1 MTRWIHNIG
10 LQRNQALA
18 RNCESPLEFKPDRL
32 ERSVQQVRIFYNRLV
47 EVRRCLTEDWWEWL
61 AWTAASGTGYTPR
74 EFVTIDVLKGGMIYG
89 AR

>member
-1 MTRWIHNIG
+1 MDPQHRPPKERG
-10 LQRNQALA
+10 SRAQLREPLRVLNQTDSSA
-18 RNCESPLEFKPDRL
+18 
-32 ERSVQQVRIFYNRLV
+32 SVQQVRIFYNRLV